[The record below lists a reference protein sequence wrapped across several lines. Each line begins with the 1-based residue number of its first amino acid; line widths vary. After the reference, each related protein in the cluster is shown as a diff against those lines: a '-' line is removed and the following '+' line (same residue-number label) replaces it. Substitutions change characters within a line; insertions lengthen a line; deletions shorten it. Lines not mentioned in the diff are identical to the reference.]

1 VARLANLAHHDTTW
15 LGAVLSLCNS
25 VEVLLAGLLYRW
37 LRPDR
42 ETDIARLGN
51 LFLFMG
57 VGGLVAPACS
67 AGLAALIMHSQMGFP
82 FAKVFW
88 TWMLADSLG
97 LMMLVP
103 LLAGTTGREF
113 RDLLGHRMR
122 MEFLGS
128 MLVIPLATMAVIHG
142 HASWIFLLSPL
153 FLWAVF
159 RFGFAGVATAIFLT
173 ALSGVAMLL
182 VDFRA
187 GRVPDFRTAVAFL
200 QFFLFV
206 KVVVF
211 LPIGGLV
218 KALRESEA
226 QLRLIFEKAPIGM
239 AIMESTSGRFLSGN
253 PRMAEILGESLDQLH
268 GRTFQDYTHPDHL
281 EADLASVRAL
291 AEGRCSEV
299 EKVKRYLHPSGRP
312 VWARLKMVRLPDV
325 PGQPPRHLSLVE
337 DITAA
342 TLATEDKLQALD
354 RLEKITERVPG
365 VVYQYRLNPDGTSGM
380 PYASDALYDIYHVSP
395 WQVRESV
402 EAINAVHHPEDHAGI
417 LASIQASAA
426 TLKPWKHS
434 YRVQFEDG
442 TVRDLYGDAVPE
454 REPDGSILW
463 TGFIADITE
472 RRQMETRL
480 AQSQKMDSL
489 GVLAGGVA
497 HDMNNV
503 LGAILALSSAHQTLE
518 PEGSPAHRAFA
529 TIQEAATRGGEMVR
543 GLLNFAR
550 QSPSE
555 RRDLD
560 LNAVLLEEA
569 RLLERTTLA
578 KVHLEMDLAPDL
590 ERIKGDAGAL
600 NHAIMNICVNAVD
613 AMPANGTLTLRTR
626 NTGDGWV
633 EVVVEDTGTGMDK
646 DVLAKAMDPFF
657 TTKGVGKGTG
667 LGLSMVYAA
676 VKAHGGLVEIDSAPG
691 EGTRVSLR
699 FPSSEGQEDALRAVA
714 SEQREGPALGRRVL
728 VVDDDAL
735 ILQADRLML
744 EVMGHVVT
752 EASSGEEALARVEG
766 GFRPDMVLLDMNM
779 PGLGGKGTL
788 PRLRSLLPD
797 VPVLLTTGRV
807 DQDALDLVAA
817 YPGARLLP
825 KPFSIA
831 ELNRQLGEPG

>member
-1 VARLANLAHHDTTW
+1 M
-15 LGAVLSLCNS
+15 
-25 VEVLLAGLLYRW
+25 EVLLAGLLYRW

-503 LGAILALSSAHQTLE
+503 LGAILGMASTQIEAT
-518 PEGSPAHRAFA
+518 PENTPAHRALG
-529 TIQEAATRGGEMVR
+529 TIIKAAERGGRVVR
-543 GLLNFAR
+543 GLLSFAR
-550 QSPSE
+550 RSPAQE
-555 RRDLD
+555 QEVNINDILR
-560 LNAVLLEEA
+560 EEVH
-569 RLLERTTLA
+569 LLERTTLA
-578 KVHLEMDLAPDL
+578 KVALELDLAPDL
-590 ERIKGDAGAL
+590 RAMRGDGSAL
-600 NHAIMNICVNAVD
+600 NYALMNLCVNAVD
-613 AMPANGTLTLRTR
+613 AMPDQGKLILRTR
-626 NTGDGWV
+626 NLDGDRI
-633 EVVVEDTGTGMDK
+633 EVQVEDNGAGMPPE
-646 DVLAKAMDPFF
+646 VLERALDPFF
-657 TTKGVGKGTG
+657 TTKADGKGTG
-667 LGLSMVYAA
+667 LGLSLVYST
-676 VKAHGGLVEIDSAPG
+676 VKAHQGTLDIQSEPG
-691 EGTRVSLR
+691 KGTCVRLT
-699 FPSSEGQEDALRAVA
+699 F
-714 SEQREGPALGRRVL
+714 PALAGVPTDDGLQVQSGPLRSAVGLKVL
-728 VVDDDAL
+728 LVDDDELIRSSMESVLEAL
-735 ILQADRLML
+735 GHTGIL
-744 EVMGHVVT
+744 
-752 EASSGEEALARVEG
+752 ASSGEEALALLERG
-766 GFRPDMVLLDMNM
+766 TTPDLVVLDMNM
-779 PGLGGKGTL
+779 PGIGGAGTL
-788 PRLRSLLPD
+788 PRIRARWPRL
-797 VPVLLTTGRV
+797 PVLLATGRA
-807 DQDALDLVAA
+807 DQAAQDLVDAHA
-817 YPGARLLP
+817 VASLLS
-825 KPFSIA
+825 KPFSIREFQESLEGLA
-831 ELNRQLGEPG
+831 RRH